1 MRLTSLQRQYLWPAD
16 VPLVELRSWIL
27 QQLSAEGELLRWAL
41 TAVSADADGGR
52 TVQVE
57 AVISG

>member
-16 VPLVELRSWIL
+16 VPLIELRSWIR